1 MTTSIK
7 NKAQKDCKTDS
18 IINQMFCDHKK
29 REEEKRKRKDI
40 WIEDIFIDRKS
51 RNLHKKNIYMSFVS
65 RPTSYKSN

>member
-7 NKAQKDCKTDS
+7 SEAQKKDCKTDS

-29 REEEKRKRKDI
+29 RKEEKRKRKDI

-51 RNLHKKNIYMSFVS
+51 RNLHRKKYLYVFCL
-65 RPTSYKSN
+65 TTD